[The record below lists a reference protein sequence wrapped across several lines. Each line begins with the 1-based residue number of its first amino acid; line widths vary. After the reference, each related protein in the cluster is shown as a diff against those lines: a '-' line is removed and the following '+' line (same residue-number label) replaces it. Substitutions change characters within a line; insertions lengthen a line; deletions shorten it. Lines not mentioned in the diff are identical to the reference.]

1 MMKALDSGSERRERV
16 GDLFDTPWANDARY
30 FRAVAHENQRGP

>member
-1 MMKALDSGSERRERV
+1 MMEALDSGSERRECV
-16 GDLFDTPWANDARY
+16 GDLFHAPWANDARH